1 MAAVRT
7 PFDSVSDTSAAPYSV
22 SPLPAWKAL
31 LLFAFASATVTAG
44 IYLLIPALQARGL
57 TFLASYLI
65 SFYPPFVALFL
76 LALVLYRLEG
86 NSATWA
92 AFRRRYR
99 LTPVRG
105 RTWFWIAGLVVFGL
119 VTSLALSFTAR
130 WLASFSWF
138 APPAFLPS
146 ELNPLK
152 TATPGLFFGTSVHGQ
167 WWYAFAYAAGWVFN
181 ILGEELL
188 WRGYVLPRQEAAY
201 GRWAWLV
208 HGGMWTAMHV
218 FWRWNLLSLVPV
230 TFAIPF
236 VAQRVKSTS
245 VALIAHGIAN
255 CIPLLVL
262 VYFILS

>member
-1 MAAVRT
+1 MAAPRT
-7 PFDSVSDTSAAPYSV
+7 PFDSVSDTSAAPHSV
-22 SPLPAWKAL
+22 SPLPAWKTL
-31 LLFAFASATVTAG
+31 LLFAFASGTVSAG
-44 IYLLIPALQARGL
+44 IYLVIPALQARGL

-65 SFYPPFVALFL
+65 GFYPPFVALFL

-105 RTWFWIAGLVVFGL
+105 RTWF
-119 VTSLALSFTAR
+119 
-130 WLASFSWF
+130 
-138 APPAFLPS
+138 
-146 ELNPLK
+146 
-152 TATPGLFFGTSVHGQ
+152 
-167 WWYAFAYAAGWVFN
+167 N

-188 WRGYVLPRQEAAY
+188 WRGYVLPRQEARLRPLGVA
-201 GRWAWLV
+201 GPRW
-208 HGGMWTAMHV
+208 MWTAMHV
-218 FWRWNLLSLVPV
+218 FWRWNLLSLGPV

-236 VAQRVKSTS
+236 VAQRVRSTS